1 MNTAKVENEKPE
13 DSPKA
18 TRDKREKDVT
28 KTDKEAKLKK
38 DTKKTVGDK
47 EKQQEDDDG
56 DDENASLASLVRKE
70 RKAKA

>member
-18 TRDKREKDVT
+18 ARDKREKDVT

-38 DTKKTVGDK
+38 DTKKTAGDK
-47 EKQQEDDDG
+47 EIQEEFDDG
-56 DDENASLASLVRKE
+56 DDENASLASLVRKGK
-70 RKAKA
+70 KANA